1 MRLKKVRI
9 YVDLKQREVA
19 EILGVSRNSYNMQ
32 ERENDLIPL
41 RQLDRFCEI
50 FHVSLDYVLGLSE
63 IWEYPG
69 SKVIDPKLLAKR
81 IKRIR
86 RENDVTQDE
95 LANIL
100 NITRSSISKYE
111 NGINLAL
118 TSYIIGFCKHFQV
131 SADFVTGKI
140 DEKIKLDLVKNQ
152 SSFYLPFFGT

>member
-19 EILGVSRNSYNMQ
+19 EILGVSRNSYNMW

-50 FHVSLDYVLGLSE
+50 FHVSLDYVLGLGE
-63 IWEYPG
+63 ILEYPG

-111 NGINLAL
+111 NGINLL
-118 TSYIIGFCKHFQV
+118 LQV
-131 SADFVTGKI
+131 ILLVFANIFMLVLI
-140 DEKIKLDLVKNQ
+140 LLQEKLMKKLN
-152 SSFYLPFFGT
+152 

>member
-9 YVDLKQREVA
+9 YADLKQREVA
-19 EILGVSRNSYNMQ
+19 EILGVSRNSYNMW

-41 RQLDRFCEI
+41 RQLDKFCNI
-50 FHVSLDYVLGLSE
+50 FHVSLDYVLGFTE
-63 IWEYPG
+63 VWEYEN
-69 SKVIDPKLLAKR
+69 SKRIDSKLLAKR

-86 RENDVTQDE
+86 RENDLTQDE
-95 LANIL
+95 LAKIL

-118 TSYIIGFCKHFQV
+118 TSYIIGFCKYFHV

-140 DEKIKLDLVKNQ
+140 DEEIKLDLVKN
-152 SSFYLPFFGT
+152 

>member
-19 EILGVSRNSYNMQ
+19 EILGVSRNSYNMW

-50 FHVSLDYVLGLSE
+50 FHVSLDYVLGLGE

-86 RENDVTQDE
+86 RENDVTRELDE
-95 LANIL
+95 KMILLKMNLLIFLILLVLLLVNMKMELILLLQVILLVFANIFMLVLILLQEKLMKKL
-100 NITRSSISKYE
+100 N
-111 NGINLAL
+111 
-118 TSYIIGFCKHFQV
+118 
-131 SADFVTGKI
+131 
-140 DEKIKLDLVKNQ
+140 
-152 SSFYLPFFGT
+152 

>member
-9 YVDLKQREVA
+9 YADLKQREVA
-19 EILGVSRNSYNMQ
+19 EILGVSRNSYNMW

-41 RQLDRFCEI
+41 RQLDKFCNI
-50 FHVSLDYVLGLSE
+50 FHVSLDYVLGFTE
-63 IWEYPG
+63 VWEYEN
-69 SKVIDPKLLAKR
+69 SKRIDSKLLAKR

-86 RENDVTQDE
+86 RENDLTQDE
-95 LANIL
+95 LAKIL

-118 TSYIIGFCKHFQV
+118 TSYIIGFCKYFHV

-140 DEKIKLDLVKNQ
+140 EEGIKLDLVKN
-152 SSFYLPFFGT
+152 

>member
-19 EILGVSRNSYNMQ
+19 EILGVSRNSYNMW
-32 ERENDLIPL
+32 ERENDIIPL
-41 RQLDRFCEI
+41 RQLDKFCAL
-50 FHVSLDYVLGLSE
+50 FHVSLDYVLGFSE
-63 IWEYPG
+63 VWEYPNSRG
-69 SKVIDPKLLAKR
+69 IDSQLLAKR

-118 TSYIIGFCKHFQV
+118 TSYIIGFCKHFHV

-140 DEKIKLDLVKNQ
+140 DEEIKLDLVKN
-152 SSFYLPFFGT
+152 